1 VTNERTLAQ
10 YRVPYATWIGAAI
23 CLAAIAPLLYL
34 GRHLNF
40 LSDEW
45 TFIVHRNDSGIA
57 ALLRPHNE
65 HWSTL
70 LTVILRALF
79 ATIGLRV
86 YWPYLLLLEL
96 FHVATAFVL
105 FLLVRRRAGE
115 VLGLAAMLAILF
127 IGRGAEN
134 IFWAF
139 QIGFVGSVLFGL
151 VAMLALDPP
160 NPGRGR
166 LVVASVA
173 MLLALMFSGIGIF
186 FCAAIAVQ
194 LLVDRRRHAQPGV
207 AILPVLAYL
216 VWFFAYGRAGAVSH
230 RFPLSPTALISLPG
244 FVPFGI
250 GSALAGLFGL
260 SDRWASALLAAATA
274 LLALAWYR
282 RGWVGAVALSLAAGL
297 IAQYGL
303 TALVRGQFGDLQAGS
318 SRYVYVGAIFLV
330 LLIADALA
338 QFRVRRGL
346 VLVSAIVFVV
356 VLDYSAYHLA
366 DFARG
371 RDFRVAEQQGQL
383 QALELLRGSPSMQ
396 LDAEV
401 DATNYTPIT
410 ARQYYEAIDALG
422 SPVPRISLAQLGAS
436 AAAPVDTMIR
446 RIFAP
451 TITSGSGAAGQTM
464 GCQAYLGASTAN
476 VDLKAAAGSA
486 VEVSA
491 ATAETIGVTVTLFA
505 SPMGNP
511 DQQVEVSAGTTVRI
525 ELPRTAEPITW
536 HLGIALPAA
545 GQTQICGP

>member
-1 VTNERTLAQ
+1 MTNERTLAQ

-194 LLVDRRRHAQPGV
+194 LLVDRRRHAQLGV

-230 RFPLSPTALISLPG
+230 RFPLSPTALISLPAIQA
-244 FVPFGI
+244 V
-250 GSALAGLFGL
+250 L
-260 SDRWASALLAAATA
+260 SDHLMCRSLWAL
-274 LLALAWYR
+274 R
-282 RGWVGAVALSLAAGL
+282 PMGQCAAGGRDGPACL
-297 IAQYGL
+297 G
-303 TALVRGQFGDLQAGS
+303 
-318 SRYVYVGAIFLV
+318 
-330 LLIADALA
+330 
-338 QFRVRRGL
+338 
-346 VLVSAIVFVV
+346 LVSARLGRRCRTQSGRWVDRAIR
-356 VLDYSAYHLA
+356 LD
-366 DFARG
+366 R
-371 RDFRVAEQQGQL
+371 
-383 QALELLRGSPSMQ
+383 P
-396 LDAEV
+396 
-401 DATNYTPIT
+401 
-410 ARQYYEAIDALG
+410 
-422 SPVPRISLAQLGAS
+422 
-436 AAAPVDTMIR
+436 
-446 RIFAP
+446 
-451 TITSGSGAAGQTM
+451 
-464 GCQAYLGASTAN
+464 
-476 VDLKAAAGSA
+476 
-486 VEVSA
+486 
-491 ATAETIGVTVTLFA
+491 
-505 SPMGNP
+505 
-511 DQQVEVSAGTTVRI
+511 GTRSVR
-525 ELPRTAEPITW
+525 
-536 HLGIALPAA
+536 
-545 GQTQICGP
+545 